1 MGYKA
6 HKTLIKGGTPM
17 RKRLNA
23 EMVTVNGKTVNVGID
38 VHKVSWHVTAL
49 VEGVIVESATIKPC
63 YRVLKK
69 LLARFAGG
77 TLRIAYEAGPTGFSL
92 YDELVADGI
101 DCIVVPPSLIP
112 VESGNRVKTDKRDSK
127 KLAQYLENNRLKK
140 VYVLSKQE
148 RAHRQFVRTR
158 RQLSDHR
165 TDVMRQIKSLLL
177 FHGIP
182 SPGSAKRFWT
192 RPVLRALRS
201 ITPDEYVSRSLN
213 TLIDL
218 YEYLTQQVKHL
229 TREVRRLART
239 ETYARRVA
247 LLTSIPGIGIL
258 SAMEVLVELQEVSR
272 FATADQIAAFLGLT
286 PSQYSSGQHVRMGK
300 ITHAGNHRLRT
311 RMVECSWIAIKK
323 DPFLHKTYEEIKKR
337 RGAKRAIVAVSRK
350 LIIRIRRILLD
361 EVTYRL
367 AYATAA

>member
-1 MGYKA
+1 MK
-6 HKTLIKGGTPM
+6 
-17 RKRLNA
+17 KRLNA
-23 EMVTVNGKTVNVGID
+23 DTINVNGKTVNVGID
-38 VHKVSWHVTAL
+38 VHKLSWHVTAL

>member
-1 MGYKA
+1 
-6 HKTLIKGGTPM
+6 M

-23 EMVTVNGKTVNVGID
+23 DTINVNGKTVNVGID

-92 YDELVADGI
+92 YDDLTADGM

-140 VYVLSKQE
+140 VYVLSKQA

-182 SPGSAKRFWT
+182 SPVGNKRFWT
-192 RPVLRALRS
+192 RPVLGALRS

-229 TREVRRLART
+229 TRAVHSLART
-239 ETYARRVA
+239 ERYARRVE
-247 LLTSIPGIGIL
+247 LLTSIPGVGIL
-258 SAMEVLVELQEVSR
+258 SAMEVLVELQDVTR

-361 EVTYRL
+361 GVTYRL
-367 AYATAA
+367 AYAPAA